1 MEVDFSKI
9 KLVVWDLDDTFWSGT
24 LSEEGISGIDSNID
38 LVKRLTD
45 IGIVNSICSKN
56 DEDQTI
62 EKLKELGVEDFFVF
76 KSIDWTPKGKR
87 ISAMIKDM
95 GLRNVNVL
103 FLDDNPVN
111 RNEALHYCEGL
122 MAADPNDVLPSLKEW
137 AAVQEPKDLAHK
149 RLKQY
154 QVLET
159 KVKSRNEF
167 SSNLEF
173 LYSTETVV
181 EIKKDCLAQIDRIH
195 ELIHRTNQLNYTK
208 KRISREE
215 LEAILKDQSYNTG
228 YVTVKDKFGDYGI
241 VGFFAIKDNIAE
253 HFLFSCRAIGQ
264 GVEQWVFSTLGYP
277 QLEVKGEVITKL
289 EIVPPPDWI
298 NRTSGGKAEEQGATQ
313 PSAGSKI
320 LFKGP
325 CDLSILASYLQYK
338 GEVIEEFTYLG
349 PLRHNEVEHHNH
361 SENYLNLP
369 FLGESDRKL
378 LVDECIFNDPGMF
391 TTRMFDRDLDIIFL
405 STLHEPHLAIYR
417 RKGSNLKVAFGE
429 WTGDL
434 TDPSK
439 WDSIISG
446 AQYNYMNKFSRE
458 YLEEFAGKYEYL
470 GPLDEKGY
478 VENLKILMDK
488 ISPKTHLCLILGSEI
503 EYEGKTTPAYV
514 NRAEKHKKFNDAIRE
529 FVSGNSR
536 IHLINITDYIEG
548 QDSFSDNINHFQ
560 RKVYFQ
566 MSQRVSDII
575 AEVTGVKFREIS
587 PFKRYLKK
595 LGAKYTTSINRNAW
609 YYPLVAKLF
618 HRFADK

>member
-1 MEVDFSKI
+1 MEVDFGKI
-9 KLVVWDLDDTFWSGT
+9 KLVVWDLDDTFWRGT

-122 MAADPNDVLPSLKEW
+122 MTADPDEVLSSFKEW
-137 AAVQEPKDLAHK
+137 AAVQEPKDIAHK

-181 EIKKDCLAQIDRIH
+181 EIKRDCLAQIDRIH

-208 KRISREE
+208 KRISKEE
-215 LEAILKDQSYNTG
+215 LVSILEDQEYNTG

-241 VGFFAIKDNIAE
+241 VGFFAIKDNVAE

-264 GVEQWVFSTLGYP
+264 GVEQWVYSTLGYP
-277 QLEVKGEVITKL
+277 ELTVSGEVITKL

-298 NRTSGGKAEEQGATQ
+298 NRTSDGGAEEQGANQ
-313 PSAGSKI
+313 PINGSKI

-325 CDLSILASYLQYK
+325 CDMSIISSYLKFK
-338 GEVIEEFTYLG
+338 GTVIEEYTYLG

-361 SENYLNLP
+361 SENYLTMP
-369 FLGESDRKL
+369 FLSEADKKL
-378 LVDECIFNDPGMF
+378 LVDECIFNDPEMF
-391 TTRMFDRDLDIIFL
+391 TTHLYDKDMDIIFL
-405 STLHEPHLAIYR
+405 STLPEPHLGVYE
-417 RKGSNLKVAFGE
+417 RKDSNLKVAFGE

-434 TDPSK
+434 TNSDLWDGFVSGQQYTFMNTYSK
-439 WDSIISG
+439 
-446 AQYNYMNKFSRE
+446 E
-458 YLEEFAGKYEYL
+458 YLEDFSKKYKYL
-470 GPLDEKGY
+470 GPIDEKKF
-478 VENLKILMDK
+478 VDNLKKLMDK
-488 ISPKTHLCLILGSEI
+488 ISPKAHLCLILGSEI
-503 EYEGKTTPAYV
+503 EYEGKTTAAYI
-514 NRAEKHKKFNDAIRE
+514 NRAEKHKKFNNAIRE
-529 FVSGNSR
+529 FAFGNNR
-536 IHLINITDYIEG
+536 IHLVNITDYIEG
-548 QDSFSDNINHFQ
+548 QDSFTDNINHFQ

-566 MSQRVSDII
+566 MSQKISSII
-575 AEVTGVKFREIS
+575 AEVAGVKFKEIS

-595 LGAKYTTSINRNAW
+595 LGAKYTASINRNAW
-609 YYPLVAKLF
+609 YYPLLAKVF
-618 HRFADK
+618 HRLADK